1 MVYFKGLCFKLLF
14 YVRVLIK
21 NLFGLRIQIFH
32 HIFVILIPNC
42 NSIRQIFRIFQRL
55 IIFHFLH
62 LSHQINFLPI
72 SYLLIRIVKPRC
84 YQFHFIS
91 DNFGISLHK
100 VDKILIFGA
109 MFIKKLK
116 LHLSCNL

>member
-1 MVYFKGLCFKLLF
+1 MVYFKGLGFKLLF
-14 YVRVLIK
+14 YVWVLIK
-21 NLFGLRIQIFH
+21 NLFSLCVQTFH

-42 NSIRQIFRIFQRL
+42 NSIRQIFGIFQRL
-55 IIFHFLH
+55 IIFSFLY
-62 LSHQINFLPI
+62 LSHQINFVPI
-72 SYLLIRIVKPRC
+72 SYLLIRIIKPRC

-91 DNFGISLHK
+91 DNFGIFLHK

-116 LHLSCNL
+116 LNLSHNL